1 MALAFLIGRL
11 IFGGFFLYNGVNMLL
26 TLPQATQ
33 YAAAKGVPIPE
44 VAVMV
49 AALLLLFGSAS
60 ILLGW
65 RPELGIGAIVLFLIA
80 VSFPM
85 HNFWAI
91 ANPTQRMMEFGNFIK
106 NMALL
111 GSTLMLLAIPQPWP
125 YSVETRSRVVV

>member
-11 IFGGFFLYNGVNMLL
+11 IFGGFFLFNGVNLVLMHA
-26 TLPQATQ
+26 QSAQ
-33 YAAAKGVPIPE
+33 YAAAKGVPIPD

-49 AALLLLFGSAS
+49 AALLLLFGSVS

-65 RPELGIGAIVLFLIA
+65 RPELGVTAIVLFLIA

-91 ANPTQRMMEFGNFIK
+91 RDPNQHLLELGNFMK

-111 GSTLMLLAIPQPWP
+111 GAALMLVAVPQPWP
-125 YSVETRSRVVV
+125 YSVETRRRIIG